1 MSTEPA
7 APEPA
12 RATPPAA
19 RRVPYD
25 RTFHGDTFVDEY
37 AWLAEKNDPE
47 TIAYLEAENAFTEA
61 MTAGQAGLRNAI
73 FGEIKARTQ
82 ETDLSVPT
90 RKGQWWYYTRTVEGM
105 QYPVYCRRAVRP
117 DDTGPPAGQ
126 DGAPLEGEEGLRDG
140 NELAGDEKFFS
151 MGAYDG
157 SPDGRRL
164 AYYTEF
170 IGSDRSSMRIKNL
183 RTAQTAAD
191 QIPDPLYRSA
201 WPRVGPTPIYLLPDV
216 TSRP

>member
-61 MTAGQAGLRNAI
+61 MTAGQAGPRNAI

-90 RKGQWWYYTRTVEGM
+90 RHGQWRGHTPPVEGS
-105 QYPVYCRRAVRP
+105 QYPAYRARARP
-117 DDTGPPAGQ
+117 P
-126 DGAPLEGEEGLRDG
+126 
-140 NELAGDEKFFS
+140 
-151 MGAYDG
+151 
-157 SPDGRRL
+157 
-164 AYYTEF
+164 
-170 IGSDRSSMRIKNL
+170 
-183 RTAQTAAD
+183 
-191 QIPDPLYRSA
+191 
-201 WPRVGPTPIYLLPDV
+201 
-216 TSRP
+216 